1 MKTEAVLSNESV
13 LYDKGWS
20 ASVNRPGKKPEN
32 EEKTDAIAALKWN
45 RGLAS
50 LPPFTDDEIEQLKQ
64 SFIKGWDDA
73 SKCHVI

>member
-1 MKTEAVLSNESV
+1 MKTEAVLNNESV

-20 ASVNRPGKKPEN
+20 ASVNRPGKKPEQ
-32 EEKTDAIAALKWN
+32 EEKADAIAALKWN
-45 RGLAS
+45 RGLTS

-73 SKCHVI
+73 SNAM